1 MAQRFKVGDV
11 SKHASQAS
19 GSEDTPPLTP
29 NPHNQISPLIHS
41 RLRLFSRGSDST
53 VRSVPLSRLLRRN
66 RPQLPPIEVSELTFE
81 SPPLT
86 VVESPPRPPLPSPLL
101 AGCPGR
107 EISGAKSDG
116 REWACDF
123 DEPPVLGYP
132 DDLSETE
139 FHEHPLAQHIEL
151 EKGWEKQQ
159 LALYGLILPAKVDN
173 GTPTYTWESDPEDE
187 EDLGK
192 ALVLSAGA
200 KTPVNT
206 PSQTERPRTPSNIL
220 YKVKSFANFVATSD
234 LEKDVPELP
243 TLKELLD
250 QFGMPPGTPTESAP
264 PTFLRTTRSSGS
276 LRPKTP
282 LRSVPSATKLRNKR
296 SSGIDKS
303 QISDPVAPEELR
315 RVGAEFS
322 QTVARRKGTSDSDG
336 ISNYAASLRSPSN
349 LISPSITSNLPL
361 YLLQPQHPTVYF
373 GKNEPPPEF
382 RLAPPRLSPMEY
394 ARQYLI
400 AKAKADRQG
409 DECLV
414 RKPDL
419 TWAWTE
425 HYKEFLLLP
434 HIPEGVQRN
443 FLPDE
448 ATDWKKSGLVK
459 TVAVIEDKDTAKRRS
474 FIPLPLNLTPTSPL
488 LPAHLRSSSY
498 STVSPAHQRDL
509 SIDAFSLDRP
519 EPAGVQTLL
528 QSTKSLVTDPLVSI
542 PGENTGLFVAVQRS
556 SESEFTRSF
565 PPQFLSALSVNRN
578 AIIRQEPLV
587 ASERQFTATPPTR
600 AFTATLAD
608 PSCITARLTPD
619 IHHPAGFY
627 VHAASNRPLSVAS
640 SQKTITTATTAVA
653 PAYDHQDLHVS
664 SSDIIGET
672 CSEATVARW
681 PSHPGSG
688 RCRSYSNLTT
698 IHRDENNVS
707 PNITSDDF
715 FRLPAAPVS
724 PLNNSP
730 ASAQTE
736 VFAPLQVTRTLE
748 SQHTWDDAQTQ
759 NPADETFLQII
770 SDDGADVADTSSVY
784 SEDSII
790 TAVHLPLAGRRHT
803 PLDFMPLAD
812 TALENGEEDMTP
824 RQRDNLDTDVPR
836 SRSRTSQG
844 SPILRP
850 LSYVPDTEV
859 AQSYTS
865 SENPQEQTG
874 NRPSQAAAGSVGT
887 LSTSVTGSTSD
898 ERGRHS
904 VASHASSDSASIT
917 SASISASCRSQN
929 PAPAPDSL
937 SDRSAGRNHT
947 RRSRTKARASDATHG
962 TSYDDENDSRFP
974 DLGSVAERPSSSPGL
989 RASATSPAVGSIRRA
1004 SQKPLPKRPD
1014 STRKDNI
1021 TQALES
1027 RNSGLPPIQARRRR
1041 AVANL
1046 PQIPVSQAYPQPLR
1060 VSAMKSPSPAIAAST
1075 TNHAD
1080 VGTGS
1085 GTVARSTSRLITD
1098 IGNEL
1103 DREMEE
1109 VLSPRA
1115 SASIRRSQSPDVE
1128 DDVEDDV
1135 ETPTRRPPRKAR
1147 SMKSMSFDV
1156 PTSPAPNK
1164 PLPSLPEQKAQSE
1177 APSQAFVDADFGPG
1191 PAVSYTPTSPA
1202 SPPPIPPRRRP
1213 IAAAPKSPTEW
1224 TSDYVT
1230 RADFS
1235 IKRDRTVRPAA
1246 SVAAFSTHESEYLS
1260 SNNPSMTWNRSLTT
1274 DAAPSLDHRPQQARR
1289 QEPAASL
1296 QRPAPAP
1303 APAAAPTRTRLLGK
1317 MVSMADLKRK
1327 RETGS
1332 SSSDDAVG
1340 MRTFLDEDS
1349 TAAPAPAKEK
1359 TSEGGSKKKFF
1370 GNLFRR
1376 SRKDGEK

>member
-19 GSEDTPPLTP
+19 GSDDTPPLTP

-41 RLRLFSRGSDST
+41 RLRLLSRGSDST

-86 VVESPPRPPLPSPLL
+86 VVESPPPPPLPSPLL

-132 DDLSETE
+132 DDLSKTE

-151 EKGWEKQQ
+151 EKGWEKHQ
-159 LALYGLILPAKVDN
+159 LALYGLILPAKADN

-192 ALVLSAGA
+192 ALVLSTGA
-200 KTPVNT
+200 KTPVKT

-414 RKPDL
+414 RKPEI

-459 TVAVIEDKDTAKRRS
+459 TVAVIEDKDAAKRRS

-542 PGENTGLFVAVQRS
+542 PGENT
-556 SESEFTRSF
+556 
-565 PPQFLSALSVNRN
+565 
-578 AIIRQEPLV
+578 
-587 ASERQFTATPPTR
+587 
-600 AFTATLAD
+600 
-608 PSCITARLTPD
+608 
-619 IHHPAGFY
+619 
-627 VHAASNRPLSVAS
+627 
-640 SQKTITTATTAVA
+640 
-653 PAYDHQDLHVS
+653 
-664 SSDIIGET
+664 
-672 CSEATVARW
+672 VARR

-824 RQRDNLDTDVPR
+824 RQRDNLDPNVPR

-937 SDRSAGRNHT
+937 SDRSAGRKHT

-989 RASATSPAVGSIRRA
+989 RASATSPAVGSVRRA

-1014 STRKDNI
+1014 TTRKDNI

-1075 TNHAD
+1075 TNRAD

-1085 GTVARSTSRLITD
+1085 NSVARSTSRLITD

-1128 DDVEDDV
+1128 DDVEGDV

-1246 SVAAFSTHESEYLS
+1246 SVAAFSTHE
-1260 SNNPSMTWNRSLTT
+1260 T
-1274 DAAPSLDHRPQQARR
+1274 PSLDHRPQQARR

-1359 TSEGGSKKKFF
+1359 TGEGGSKKKFF